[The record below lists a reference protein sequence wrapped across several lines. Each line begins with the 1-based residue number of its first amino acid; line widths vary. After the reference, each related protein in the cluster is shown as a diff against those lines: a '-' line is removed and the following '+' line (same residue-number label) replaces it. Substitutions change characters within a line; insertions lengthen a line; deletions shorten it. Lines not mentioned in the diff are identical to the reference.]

1 MPNVES
7 RPLPWFKRDAK
18 QPRKFSQND
27 ADLPA
32 SQRVEL
38 IALSESLAVKELL
51 PALCQP
57 DDGPTACCLL
67 GRLGELQAYLR
78 RKGFSDFVIER
89 AIDRVIHAAL
99 PYLEPSSTA
108 PHLRN
113 RDSWL
118 FGSAL
123 KAAKQVAS
131 REPACSFIDP
141 AMLTSAESPQED
153 EDRDAAIWLALD
165 QLTEPQREAV
175 YWCIMRGVS
184 LITASRQM
192 HCSPT
197 NVLHHRDRG
206 LDRLRRILSSRNHAG
221 NPAAR

>member
-1 MPNVES
+1 MSHIVFIQGEPDEGPS
-7 RPLPWFKRDAK
+7 AK
-18 QPRKFSQND
+18 CLVGR
-27 ADLPA
+27 
-32 SQRVEL
+32 
-38 IALSESLAVKELL
+38 IA
-51 PALCQP
+51 
-57 DDGPTACCLL
+57 
-67 GRLGELQAYLR
+67 ELQCYLR
-78 RKGFSDFVIER
+78 RKGFRDDVIER
-89 AIDRVIHAAL
+89 AIDRVIQAAL
-99 PYLEPSSTA
+99 PYLEPSRTA

-141 AMLTSAESPQED
+141 ALLNSAESPEED
-153 EDRDAAIWLALD
+153 EDRAAAVWLALD

-175 YWCIMRGVS
+175 YWCIMRGMS

-192 HCSPT
+192 GCSPT

-206 LDRLRRILSSRNHAG
+206 LDRLRSLLSSRNHAE
-221 NPAAR
+221 NPPVR